1 MNILNSFLQAVQ
13 SFTDAVWITLQ
24 GSVERLLDFL
34 SRVFQHI
41 INVPLRL
48 IRFLLN
54 AFSGIREFI
63 IVRILRVLRVVVA
76 LWQFYLFIFVF
87 VGITIL
93 LYKWDHFWGITLSL
107 VIGVLI
113 IGGAIRNINKYKG
126 KGSSP
131 IKYTDWD
138 TYSQSNFAIKTFNIS
153 VFASVF
159 IFGFFFRDSLPLPP
173 HFLLLKNYLPFVKTN
188 EELVQSCN
196 ESDYGACVAI
206 AKRIEEDNNYGGLSG
221 ALPFYE
227 KACDGGEASGCHR
240 LGVVAYTG
248 NSVKQDKRLAA
259 SFFMRACN
267 EKYGVA
273 CHNLAEMHR
282 VGDGVEL
289 DNKVAASLFRAGCK
303 SGSAKS
309 CQSLNKYEYLRE

>member
-1 MNILNSFLQAVQ
+1 
-13 SFTDAVWITLQ
+13 
-24 GSVERLLDFL
+24 
-34 SRVFQHI
+34 
-41 INVPLRL
+41 
-48 IRFLLN
+48 
-54 AFSGIREFI
+54 
-63 IVRILRVLRVVVA
+63 
-76 LWQFYLFIFVF
+76 
-87 VGITIL
+87 
-93 LYKWDHFWGITLSL
+93 
-107 VIGVLI
+107 
-113 IGGAIRNINKYKG
+113 
-126 KGSSP
+126 
-131 IKYTDWD
+131 
-138 TYSQSNFAIKTFNIS
+138 
-153 VFASVF
+153 
-159 IFGFFFRDSLPLPP
+159 
-173 HFLLLKNYLPFVKTN
+173 
-188 EELVQSCN
+188 VQSCN

-206 AKRIEEDNNYGGLSG
+206 AKRIEKDNNYGGLSG

-248 NSVKQDKRLAA
+248 NGVKQDKRLAA